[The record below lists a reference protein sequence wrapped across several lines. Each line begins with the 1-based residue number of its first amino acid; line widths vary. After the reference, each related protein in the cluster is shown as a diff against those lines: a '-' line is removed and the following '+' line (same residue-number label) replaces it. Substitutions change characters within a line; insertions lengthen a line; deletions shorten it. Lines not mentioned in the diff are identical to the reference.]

1 MSSIHKLKWEVVN
14 IRQLLSKV
22 KYLKGQL
29 RKLTKKKM
37 LNILNIYIYNNS
49 ISIYIQLWFIGVSPR
64 NTMIISFTNI
74 IKHTKQ

>member
-29 RKLTKKKM
+29 RKPTKKKM
-37 LNILNIYIYNNS
+37 LNILNIYIT
-49 ISIYIQLWFIGVSPR
+49 IQFQYIFNYGSLELAQE
-64 NTMIISFTNI
+64 T
-74 IKHTKQ
+74 Q

>member
-37 LNILNIYIYNNS
+37 LNILNIYIT
-49 ISIYIQLWFIGVSPR
+49 IQFQYIFNYGSLELAQE
-64 NTMIISFTNI
+64 T
-74 IKHTKQ
+74 Q